1 MIRIPL
7 FLSLFLILIACHNPS
22 GNPNLASRPYPMDLH
37 TQNSVPIQVIR
48 TEQYIKIV
56 NSTAV
61 SYNFITLW
69 VNQRFSLEIPPLLAG
84 ETIRIDLWDMRDSYG
99 EQFNAGGIFRTDQPT
114 PLVLAELQTAED
126 VPLVGLIVI
135 DQQE

>member
-1 MIRIPL
+1 ML
-7 FLSLFLILIACHNPS
+7 FGCYNPS
-22 GNPNLASRPYPMDLH
+22 GNPNLASRPYPRDLH

-48 TEQYIKIV
+48 TDQYIKIV

-84 ETIRIDLWDMRDSYG
+84 ETMQIDLWEMRDTYG
-99 EQFNAGGIFRTDQPT
+99 ERFNAGGVWRTDQPT
-114 PLVLAELQTAED
+114 PLVIAEIQTAED

-135 DQQE
+135 DQQD

>member
-1 MIRIPL
+1 ML
-7 FLSLFLILIACHNPS
+7 FGCYNPS
-22 GNPNLASRPYPMDLH
+22 GNPNLASRPYPRDLH

-48 TEQYIKIV
+48 TDQYIKIV

-84 ETIRIDLWDMRDSYG
+84 ETMRIDLWEMRDSYG
-99 EQFNAGGIFRTDQPT
+99 ERFNAGGVWRTDQPT
-114 PLVLAELQTAED
+114 PLVIAEIQTAED

-135 DQQE
+135 DQQD

>member
-1 MIRIPL
+1 MIRTLL
-7 FLSLFLILIACHNPS
+7 FLSLFLILVACHNPLV
-22 GNPNLASRPYPMDLH
+22 NPNLASRPYPMDLH
-37 TQNSVPIQVIR
+37 RQNSVPIQVIR
-48 TEQYIKIV
+48 TDQYIKIV

>member
-1 MIRIPL
+1 MKLL
-7 FLSLFLILIACHNPS
+7 FIVPAIIMLFGCYNPS

-48 TEQYIKIV
+48 TDQYIKIV

-84 ETIRIDLWDMRDSYG
+84 ETMRIDLWEMRDTYG
-99 EQFNAGGIFRTDQPT
+99 ERFNAGGVWRTDQPT
-114 PLVLAELQTAED
+114 PLVIAEIQTAED

-135 DQQE
+135 DQQD

>member
-1 MIRIPL
+1 
-7 FLSLFLILIACHNPS
+7 
-22 GNPNLASRPYPMDLH
+22 MDLH

-48 TEQYIKIV
+48 TDQYIKIV

-61 SYNFITLW
+61 SYNTITLW
-69 VNQRFSLEIPPLLAG
+69 VNQKFSLELPPLLAG
-84 ETIRIDLWDMRDSYG
+84 ETMQIDLWDMRDSYG